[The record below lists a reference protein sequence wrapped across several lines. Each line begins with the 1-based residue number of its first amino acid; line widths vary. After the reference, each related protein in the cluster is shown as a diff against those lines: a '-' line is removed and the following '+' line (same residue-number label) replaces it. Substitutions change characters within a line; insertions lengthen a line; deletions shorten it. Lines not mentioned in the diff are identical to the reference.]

1 MSVVWAWLQA
11 AASNLPAGI
20 GAWRAL
26 IGAGFLAVGLLML
39 VALGGRRLA
48 RIRARRQPA
57 ATSPQPDA
65 DIAPTPV
72 VPTVASAA
80 SPASPTSTR
89 GEPASAVTGPRVA
102 LDEAR
107 WKRGEWHVITG
118 PLANPRPA
126 SLSAPTGPLAPATP
140 VAIAERPSVP
150 LAVDTTVALWAAP
163 PVLPAPEHTTPASN
177 APSPS
182 PDEHAEQEYRRG
194 LELLSRTDGNRAEK
208 LREALAC
215 FRRAQ
220 DVWTPDLAPERWAV
234 VQNDIARAYQEL
246 PDGDRATNLRT
257 AIMLHQAAL
266 DVFDPIQHAMN
277 WAWTQSALGAAYLS
291 LPTGSTIAN
300 ARAAVAYYQ
309 RALDIFTRENAPL
322 AWAWNQ
328 NNLGAAYETMRGGAE
343 GERVAHL
350 RDAVHCYDAA
360 LEVFTSEEYP
370 AQHQLVSHNLA
381 RVRAELK
388 ALE

>member
-26 IGAGFLAVGLLML
+26 IGAGFLAIGLLLL
-39 VALGGRRLA
+39 VALGVRRLA
-48 RIRARRQPA
+48 RTRARRQPA
-57 ATSPQPDA
+57 VTAPQPHA
-65 DIAPTPV
+65 DFAPTPA
-72 VPTVASAA
+72 VPTASPAA
-80 SPASPTSTR
+80 SPASATTTR
-89 GEPASAVTGPRVA
+89 SEPASAVPGPRVA
-102 LDEAR
+102 LDDAR
-107 WKRGEWHVITG
+107 WTRGEWHVSSS
-118 PLANPRPA
+118 PLANPGSA
-126 SLSAPTGPLAPATP
+126 SLGAPSGPLAPVTP

-150 LAVDTTVALWAAP
+150 LALDTTVALWAAP
-163 PVLPAPEHTTPASN
+163 PGLPAPERTTLTPD

-182 PDEHAEQEYRRG
+182 RDEHAEQEYRRG

-220 DVWTPDLAPERWAV
+220 EVWTLDRAPERWAV
-234 VQNDIARAYQEL
+234 VQNDIARVYQEL

-309 RALDIFTRENAPL
+309 RALDIFTRENASL

-360 LEVFTSEEYP
+360 LEVYTSEEYP
-370 AQHQLVSHNLA
+370 AQHQLVSRNLA